1 MGLSKNQKRQCTT
14 KPYFVMIKSTN
25 SGYSFDNHVDYT
37 SPFAEHKL
45 IQKSNMLHPS
55 LIVNSDW
62 KLNKN
67 KSISRLITGE
77 SARNF
82 REKKT
87 PNETRVEGARGSLN
101 GMGYAN
107 IIKRDGTWTIARHNS
122 IGSSGS
128 AASVAE
134 VAMVLNG
141 LSKKL
146 GNIKIRGSP
155 LEYKRMLDYL
165 QFIMVKKVSGNDSI
179 SLARPNNAYIMQE
192 MRDTSSTIEN
202 AYMKVFNN
210 PDKSNRTIYKNAYFV
225 SYDRLAAFASV
236 IRDIPTI
243 YQKEIEKEIYEYRVM
258 DKGKYIQKIIQ
269 EIEKDLKT
277 TEHISFE
284 RKVDSKGRTHIL
296 SYKKRP
302 VITSSKLFGWFLD
315 TRDVFKEDGEVK
327 GSGFHKIDKK
337 TKVKILFYWVFN
349 YPHLSGRPGV
359 PNPIIIEYF
368 LSLVDTFHDFSDDR
382 SKSVFRGIW
391 PTSDSR
397 LWNNSRRRLSNGI
410 TNSNI
415 PKTEMQHRFLVDLL
429 GIDIYRR
436 AVRKVYDYEV
446 VESIKKTNTR
456 TQIDPHMRLAHFL
469 FFIVNILGSQSA
481 RGNVVG
487 ECEEY
492 ASQLMLKIS
501 EKNTPENIETKMS
514 EKNACLVVDAI
525 SGSLPSPMKKISVYH
540 NIGILDQAST
550 SVLTWGDLNSPP
562 NCPKAIA
569 KEKTEEQKK
578 RAREEASKLGLN
590 FTRMSKANR
599 KIFTAKL
606 NRADKR
612 RDKKEKENIEEN
624 RKKIA
629 EQNKIEKA
637 RKDRALRK
645 TLRVQ
650 RGISKT
656 KTAKR
661 VQTPKP
667 QTAKR
672 VQTPKPQTAK
682 RVQTPKPQTVSG
694 ARITVPKNPV
704 FNFKRNGTTNN
715 GVNNMNV
722 NNGVNARTELN
733 KLTSL
738 RPNQKNN
745 YLKKINEAPNNILSI
760 LNNAKQVASRQRAT
774 RSRTP
779 AARIKAPK

>member
-1 MGLSKNQKRQCTT
+1 
-14 KPYFVMIKSTN
+14 
-25 SGYSFDNHVDYT
+25 
-37 SPFAEHKL
+37 
-45 IQKSNMLHPS
+45 
-55 LIVNSDW
+55 
-62 KLNKN
+62 
-67 KSISRLITGE
+67 
-77 SARNF
+77 
-82 REKKT
+82 
-87 PNETRVEGARGSLN
+87 
-101 GMGYAN
+101 
-107 IIKRDGTWTIARHNS
+107 
-122 IGSSGS
+122 
-128 AASVAE
+128 
-134 VAMVLNG
+134 
-141 LSKKL
+141 
-146 GNIKIRGSP
+146 
-155 LEYKRMLDYL
+155 
-165 QFIMVKKVSGNDSI
+165 
-179 SLARPNNAYIMQE
+179 
-192 MRDTSSTIEN
+192 
-202 AYMKVFNN
+202 
-210 PDKSNRTIYKNAYFV
+210 
-225 SYDRLAAFASV
+225 
-236 IRDIPTI
+236 
-243 YQKEIEKEIYEYRVM
+243 
-258 DKGKYIQKIIQ
+258 
-269 EIEKDLKT
+269 
-277 TEHISFE
+277 
-284 RKVDSKGRTHIL
+284 
-296 SYKKRP
+296 
-302 VITSSKLFGWFLD
+302 
-315 TRDVFKEDGEVK
+315 
-327 GSGFHKIDKK
+327 
-337 TKVKILFYWVFN
+337 
-349 YPHLSGRPGV
+349 
-359 PNPIIIEYF
+359 
-368 LSLVDTFHDFSDDR
+368 
-382 SKSVFRGIW
+382 
-391 PTSDSR
+391 
-397 LWNNSRRRLSNGI
+397 
-410 TNSNI
+410 
-415 PKTEMQHRFLVDLL
+415 MQHRFLVDLL

-682 RVQTPKPQTVSG
+682 RVQTPKPQTAKRVQTPKPQTVSG

-779 AARIKAPK
+779 ARTPK